1 MEEEHSSNEYLPSNS
16 HRLQIRRN
24 IIRTLRSSPYNSSL
38 IRRQQQH
45 SLITSQTIN
54 NLITNI
60 DNNIQT
66 DVNQDETEI
75 IEDPDH
81 EVFVDLSNASPI
93 GINL

>member
-38 IRRQQQH
+38 IRQQH